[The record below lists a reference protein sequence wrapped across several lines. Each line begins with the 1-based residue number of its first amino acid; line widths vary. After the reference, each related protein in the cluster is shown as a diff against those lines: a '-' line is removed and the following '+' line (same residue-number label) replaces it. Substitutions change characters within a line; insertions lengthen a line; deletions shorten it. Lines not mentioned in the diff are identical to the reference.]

1 MVTGASR
8 GLGRA
13 MATSLAAAGARVALV
28 ARDVE
33 QLNVTAASIAAA
45 GGEARVFP
53 ADVSD
58 EASVTELE
66 HSVAQAFGRIDI
78 LINNAGIN
86 IRRPLLEFTLDEWNR
101 VMTTNST
108 SAFLMCRAFVPHMKG
123 QGYGRVIN
131 VASTMS
137 HVSLPLRSVYS
148 ASKAALLGMTRAL
161 ALELAP
167 EQITVVS
174 ISPGPFATEINS
186 VLLDSPEQTQFFL
199 SKVALGR
206 WGRLEEIGGLAVF
219 LCTEAASYI
228 TGADILMDGG
238 WCAQ

>member
-1 MVTGASR
+1 
-8 GLGRA
+8 

-28 ARDVE
+28 ARDAE
-33 QLNVTAASIAAA
+33 QLGITAASIAAA
-45 GGEARVFP
+45 SGEARVFP

-58 EASVTELE
+58 EASVTKLE
-66 HSVAQAFGRIDI
+66 RAVAGAFGRIDI

-86 IRRPLLEFTLDEWNR
+86 IRRPLLEFTLEEWNR

-186 VLLDSPEQTQFFL
+186 ALLDSPEQTQFFL

-219 LCTEAASYI
+219 LCSDAASFI

>member
-1 MVTGASR
+1 
-8 GLGRA
+8 

-33 QLNVTAASIAAA
+33 QLGVTAASIAAA
-45 GGEARVFP
+45 GGDARVFP

-66 HSVAQAFGRIDI
+66 RAAANTLGRIDI

-186 VLLDSPEQTQFFL
+186 VLLDNPEQTQFFL

-219 LCTEAASYI
+219 LCSEAASYI